1 METKL
6 KCLADP
12 AHVQH
17 EPNPLLQIAT
27 QADVANTGDRC
38 AFSATLK
45 AVKTAKPV

>member
-12 AHVQH
+12 AHVQY

-27 QADVANTGDRC
+27 QADVTNTRDRC
-38 AFSATLK
+38 SFSATLK

>member
-27 QADVANTGDRC
+27 QADVANTRDRRS
-38 AFSATLK
+38 FSATLK
-45 AVKTAKPV
+45 AVNTAKPI